1 MRMVR
6 TPIVFAVMALGLL
19 GARVIA
25 AEGTLD
31 DAKKLY
37 AAASFESAL
46 VVLEE
51 VNRGDDAT
59 QRDVLEYRALCLIA
73 LGRVGEAQAAVDA
86 LVAKSP
92 AFLPTGDDIS
102 PRFVALLNDSRS
114 RLLPDITKRLFNTAR
129 EQFRARNNSVAR
141 EQFEEVVRFADDEAW
156 AGSSEAVDFRT
167 LASGFLE
174 LMDASVKSNDAT
186 PPVGTA
192 AVAAA
197 AEPSGGSTPAVLTRQ
212 RTELQ
217 PPVQIAQV
225 LPKWR
230 PTDAVMAQRRFTG
243 AVRVRI
249 GKDLNAAKFSEAHNC
264 IRTCAG
270 CDDGSRHDRRVRNCW
285 LSVDGHL
292 TGNGN
297 LGGLIDGHCERHHRI
312 DAPDRSERC

>member
-1 MRMVR
+1 MVR

-19 GARVIA
+19 GARVTA

-46 VVLEE
+46 VVLDE

-73 LGRVGEAQAAVDA
+73 LGRVGEAQATVDA

-102 PRFVALLNDSRS
+102 PRFVALVNDART
-114 RLLPDITKRLFNTAR
+114 RLLPDITKRLFNAAR
-129 EQFRARNNSVAR
+129 DQFRARNNSVAR
-141 EQFEEVVRFADDEAW
+141 EQFEQVLRLADDEAW

-174 LMDASVKSNDAT
+174 LMDASVKSNDSP

-192 AVAAA
+192 VAATT
-197 AEPSGGSTPAVLTRQ
+197 EPSAGSAPAVLTHQ

-217 PPVQIAQV
+217 PPVQIEQV

-230 PTDAVMAQRRFTG
+230 PTDAVTAQRRFTG

-249 GKDLNAAKFSEAHNC
+249 GKDGRVVSAAMEVATDPEYDKQLLEATRSWRYMPARRNGEPIEVEKLVTFSL
-264 IRTCAG
+264 RMY
-270 CDDGSRHDRRVRNCW
+270 
-285 LSVDGHL
+285 
-292 TGNGN
+292 
-297 LGGLIDGHCERHHRI
+297 
-312 DAPDRSERC
+312 

>member
-174 LMDASVKSNDAT
+174 LMDASVNANDAT

-249 GKDLNAAKFSEAHNC
+249 GKDGRVVSAAMEVATDPEYDKQLLEA
-264 IRTCAG
+264 T
-270 CDDGSRHDRRVRNCW
+270 GSWRYMP
-285 LSVDGHL
+285 G
-292 TGNGN
+292 
-297 LGGLIDGHCERHHRI
+297 
-312 DAPDRSERC
+312 

>member
-249 GKDLNAAKFSEAHNC
+249 GKDGRVVSAAMEVATDPEYDKQLLEATGSWRYMPARRNGEPIEVEKLVTFSL
-264 IRTCAG
+264 RMY
-270 CDDGSRHDRRVRNCW
+270 
-285 LSVDGHL
+285 
-292 TGNGN
+292 
-297 LGGLIDGHCERHHRI
+297 
-312 DAPDRSERC
+312 